1 MTIVTHDDDK
11 RDQRQPWRHPEHI
24 TRAQDGYP
32 QSWSFGAFSSDY
44 QRTWFD
50 SWKAKV
56 ISDKLAAVAALLR
69 QCAEAEAGVLR
80 QRNAVSSG
88 PVSVYLD
95 NFAASIEKMKL
106 AMDGAEQHIR
116 LMDDE
121 TLEGIAD
128 DVQVAITG
136 LQALEKYIQAH
147 KAKQ

>member
-88 PVSVYLD
+88 LCRYTWIIL
-95 NFAASIEKMKL
+95 
-106 AMDGAEQHIR
+106 
-116 LMDDE
+116 
-121 TLEGIAD
+121 
-128 DVQVAITG
+128 
-136 LQALEKYIQAH
+136 LQA
-147 KAKQ
+147 